1 MQVYFCAGS
10 QGANKGDNKIYV
22 LKWDEMAKT
31 LHDDEVPEIGSED
44 DEEDVIEKYN
54 QGPPEPKIRFES
66 IPHRGSVNRL
76 RSMYGSSIVATWNDE
91 GEVGIYN
98 I

>member
-1 MQVYFCAGS
+1 MGGALDPAQTVFDQRLNLNKHTNDKYPMQLYFCAGS

-54 QGPPEPKIRFES
+54 
-66 IPHRGSVNRL
+66 
-76 RSMYGSSIVATWNDE
+76 
-91 GEVGIYN
+91 
-98 I
+98 